1 MVPLR
6 VSLTS
11 YHITNKSTSYHQ
23 PLLGESSRYKHP
35 NNLSSLT
42 MKGVYSLGKYVP
54 QIATSCWI
62 APNAAVI
69 GNVIMEENCS
79 VWFSATIRGDTDEPI
94 TIGARTNVQDN
105 AVLHADAK
113 VPLTIGKDVTIG
125 HQAMLHGC
133 TIGNNSLIGIG
144 ATILNKSVIG
154 KNCIIG
160 AHCLIPENKT
170 IPDNSLVVG
179 SPGKVVRQL
188 TEEHFKALKESAD
201 HYVKNADWFKA
212 ELKPLEDDTE
222 KGGFTPSK
230 L

>member
-1 MVPLR
+1 
-6 VSLTS
+6 
-11 YHITNKSTSYHQ
+11 
-23 PLLGESSRYKHP
+23 
-35 NNLSSLT
+35 
-42 MKGVYSLGKYVP
+42 MKGVYTLGNYVP
-54 QIATSCWI
+54 QIAKSCWV

-69 GNVIMEENCS
+69 GNVIMEESCS
-79 VWFSATIRGDTDEPI
+79 VWFSATIRGDTQDAI

-105 AVLHADAK
+105 AVLHTDAN

-133 TIGNNSLIGIG
+133 TIGDNSLIGIG
-144 ATILNKSVIG
+144 ATVLNKSVIG
-154 KNCIIG
+154 KNCIVG

-179 SPGKVVRQL
+179 SPGRVVRQL
-188 TEEHFKALKESAD
+188 TEEHFQALKDSAD

-212 ELKPLEDDTE
+212 ELKPMEDESDAT
-222 KGGFTPSK
+222 GFTPSK